1 MLKTLIQMPVRVVL
15 NSRILLSNL
24 SDVLDLKVKLANS
37 TEAELRSLQSSLQ
50 NSKDEVAA
58 DLQRNVFKKCAHSGS
73 SVACTHTRYSYAQF
87 VFISKEIGTLENDLM
102 ELKESLSEWKSMPSV
117 LHIEESASVAG
128 LSSRFSLILRL
139 TPLRP
144 QT

>member
-1 MLKTLIQMPVRVVL
+1 
-15 NSRILLSNL
+15 
-24 SDVLDLKVKLANS
+24 
-37 TEAELRSLQSSLQ
+37 
-50 NSKDEVAA
+50 
-58 DLQRNVFKKCAHSGS
+58 
-73 SVACTHTRYSYAQF
+73 
-87 VFISKEIGTLENDLM
+87 M

-128 LSSRFSLILRL
+128 LSSRFSPILGL